1 MNQNLLLKYISGKAS
16 QREKEEVAA
25 WIDADAANLKEFM
38 SLRKSYDALVWQDA
52 DELKT
57 GRDKLLSLRTFTMKA
72 MRIAAIFVLAF
83 GLSYIL
89 IQTLQKE
96 NVEMQTV
103 YVPAGQRTQVTL
115 ADGTMV
121 WVNGKSTLTFPS
133 QFASRTRKVELDGEA
148 YFEVQKDPEKQF
160 IVSTAHQ
167 SAIKVLGT
175 KFNVK
180 AYRDSEEITTTLI
193 EGKVH
198 FEFNNT
204 AQKPQ
209 YITMAPGQKL
219 IYYSQS
225 GKTELYTTSGEGEL
239 AWKDG
244 IIVFKQTSLQDALEI
259 LADRYDVEFIVRR
272 NVPDDDLFSG
282 TFTSRSLERKYLSYV
297 PLRKDECEAVQNR
310 EILNYIE
317 ASSKIRWR
325 YLNSV
330 QGSKEKMKIEI
341 FI

>member
-244 IIVFKQTSLQDALEI
+244 IIVLTGGDPLMNDSLFKVYEK
-259 LADRYDVEFIVRR
+259 YDDMEFIVRR

-282 TFTSRSLERKYLSYV
+282 TFTSRSLE
-297 PLRKDECEAVQNR
+297 Q
-310 EILNYIE
+310 ILNYIE

>member
-83 GLSYIL
+83 GLSYVL
-89 IQTLQKE
+89 IQALQKE

-180 AYRDSEEITTTLI
+180 AYRD
-193 EGKVH
+193 

-272 NVPDDDLFSG
+272 NVPGADTELY
-282 TFTSRSLERKYLSYV
+282 RSFFENTLALSEQCTRK
-297 PLRKDECEAVQNR
+297 
-310 EILNYIE
+310 
-317 ASSKIRWR
+317 
-325 YLNSV
+325 
-330 QGSKEKMKIEI
+330 
-341 FI
+341 

>member
-72 MRIAAIFVLAF
+72 MRIAVIFVLAF

-121 WVNGKSTLTFPS
+121 WVNGKSTLTFLS
-133 QFASRTRKVELDGEA
+133 QFASPMGDVIGDLNKRRGQVEGMESSRSGA
-148 YFEVQKDPEKQF
+148 R
-160 IVSTAHQ
+160 I
-167 SAIKVLGT
+167 
-175 KFNVK
+175 VK
-180 AYRDSEEITTTLI
+180 AMVPLAEMFGY
-193 EGKVH
+193 V
-198 FEFNNT
+198 T
-204 AQKPQ
+204 ALRT
-209 YITMAPGQKL
+209 I
-219 IYYSQS
+219 
-225 GKTELYTTSGEGEL
+225 TSGR
-239 AWKDG
+239 A
-244 IIVFKQTSLQDALEI
+244 TSSMVYSHHAQVSNSIAKAVLEEVKGR
-259 LADRYDVEFIVRR
+259 AD
-272 NVPDDDLFSG
+272 L
-282 TFTSRSLERKYLSYV
+282 L
-297 PLRKDECEAVQNR
+297 
-310 EILNYIE
+310 
-317 ASSKIRWR
+317 
-325 YLNSV
+325 
-330 QGSKEKMKIEI
+330 
-341 FI
+341 

>member
-1 MNQNLLLKYISGKAS
+1 M
-16 QREKEEVAA
+16 
-25 WIDADAANLKEFM
+25 
-38 SLRKSYDALVWQDA
+38 
-52 DELKT
+52 
-57 GRDKLLSLRTFTMKA
+57 
-72 MRIAAIFVLAF
+72 
-83 GLSYIL
+83 
-89 IQTLQKE
+89 
-96 NVEMQTV
+96 
-103 YVPAGQRTQVTL
+103 
-115 ADGTMV
+115 
-121 WVNGKSTLTFPS
+121 
-133 QFASRTRKVELDGEA
+133 ELDGEA

-244 IIVFKQTSLQDALEI
+244 IIVFKQTSCRMLWRFWQTDMMWNLSFDAMCPMMTCFRDIHKQESGADTELYRSFFENT
-259 LADRYDVEFIVRR
+259 LALSEQC
-272 NVPDDDLFSG
+272 
-282 TFTSRSLERKYLSYV
+282 TRK
-297 PLRKDECEAVQNR
+297 
-310 EILNYIE
+310 
-317 ASSKIRWR
+317 
-325 YLNSV
+325 
-330 QGSKEKMKIEI
+330 
-341 FI
+341 

>member
-148 YFEVQKDPEKQF
+148 FFDVEHNEHKPFV
-160 IVSTAHQ
+160 VSTEKLD
-167 SAIKVLGT
+167 IKVLGT
-175 KFNVK
+175 KFNVF
-180 AYRDSEEITTTLI
+180 AYKGRE
-193 EGKVH
+193 
-198 FEFNNT
+198 EFNTALLEGSVKVYERMNEEKALFMNPNECVELKDNKLVKRPMGNT
-204 AQKPQ
+204 DFLLWKEGIYAFDDVPFEDIIKKFEL
-209 YITMAPGQKL
+209 YYDIVITVNNSKL
-219 IYYSQS
+219 MKYKFS
-225 GKTELYTTSGEGEL
+225 GKFRQR
-239 AWKDG
+239 DG
-244 IIVFKQTSLQDALEI
+244 VESAL
-259 LADRYDVEFIVRR
+259 R
-272 NVPDDDLFSG
+272 
-282 TFTSRSLERKYLSYV
+282 T
-297 PLRKDECEAVQNR
+297 LRKVYYFTYIKDEENNNIV
-310 EILNYIE
+310 
-317 ASSKIRWR
+317 IR
-325 YLNSV
+325 
-330 QGSKEKMKIEI
+330 
-341 FI
+341 

>member
-57 GRDKLLSLRTFTMKA
+57 GHDKLLSLRTFTMKA

-83 GLSYIL
+83 GLSYVL
-89 IQTLQKE
+89 IQALQKE

-103 YVPAGQRTQVTL
+103 YVPAGQRTQVT
-115 ADGTMV
+115 
-121 WVNGKSTLTFPS
+121 TFPS

-180 AYRDSEEITTTLI
+180 AYKHSEEITTTLI

-259 LADRYDVEFIVRR
+259 LEDRYDV
-272 NVPDDDLFSG
+272 
-282 TFTSRSLERKYLSYV
+282 
-297 PLRKDECEAVQNR
+297 
-310 EILNYIE
+310 
-317 ASSKIRWR
+317 
-325 YLNSV
+325 
-330 QGSKEKMKIEI
+330 
-341 FI
+341 

>member
-83 GLSYIL
+83 GLSYVL
-89 IQTLQKE
+89 IQALQKE

-180 AYRDSEEITTTLI
+180 AYKHSEEITTTLI

-244 IIVFKQTSLQDALEI
+244 ISSLSRHLCRMLWRFWRTDMMWNLSFDAMCPMMTCSPGHSQ
-259 LADRYDVEFIVRR
+259 AGVWSRY
-272 NVPDDDLFSG
+272 
-282 TFTSRSLERKYLSYV
+282 
-297 PLRKDECEAVQNR
+297 
-310 EILNYIE
+310 
-317 ASSKIRWR
+317 
-325 YLNSV
+325 
-330 QGSKEKMKIEI
+330 
-341 FI
+341 

>member
-180 AYRDSEEITTTLI
+180 AYANDASITTTLTS
-193 EGKVH
+193 GKVEVSTQSRPPQTLNPNERLTYDKLTSDIEISTVDTVDTNSWVKGRLI
-198 FEFNNT
+198 FTNAT
-204 AQKPQ
+204 AEEIFRTLERRYDTVIDHSADFSASRRYTVKFLKDENLDEMLNILGDIIGFS
-209 YITMAPGQKL
+209 YR
-219 IYYSQS
+219 QS
-225 GKTELYTTSGEGEL
+225 GNK
-239 AWKDG
+239 
-244 IIVFKQTSLQDALEI
+244 IIITK
-259 LADRYDVEFIVRR
+259 
-272 NVPDDDLFSG
+272 
-282 TFTSRSLERKYLSYV
+282 
-297 PLRKDECEAVQNR
+297 
-310 EILNYIE
+310 
-317 ASSKIRWR
+317 
-325 YLNSV
+325 
-330 QGSKEKMKIEI
+330 
-341 FI
+341 

>member
-1 MNQNLLLKYISGKAS
+1 MCSSDL
-16 QREKEEVAA
+16 
-25 WIDADAANLKEFM
+25 
-38 SLRKSYDALVWQDA
+38 
-52 DELKT
+52 
-57 GRDKLLSLRTFTMKA
+57 
-72 MRIAAIFVLAF
+72 
-83 GLSYIL
+83 
-89 IQTLQKE
+89 
-96 NVEMQTV
+96 
-103 YVPAGQRTQVTL
+103 
-115 ADGTMV
+115 
-121 WVNGKSTLTFPS
+121 
-133 QFASRTRKVELDGEA
+133 LDGEA

-282 TFTSRSLERKYLSYV
+282 TFTSRSLE
-297 PLRKDECEAVQNR
+297 Q
-310 EILNYIE
+310 ILNYIE

>member
-121 WVNGKSTLTFPS
+121 WVNGKSTLTF
-133 QFASRTRKVELDGEA
+133 QIGRASCR
-148 YFEVQKDPEKQF
+148 
-160 IVSTAHQ
+160 
-167 SAIKVLGT
+167 
-175 KFNVK
+175 
-180 AYRDSEEITTTLI
+180 
-193 EGKVH
+193 
-198 FEFNNT
+198 
-204 AQKPQ
+204 
-209 YITMAPGQKL
+209 
-219 IYYSQS
+219 
-225 GKTELYTTSGEGEL
+225 
-239 AWKDG
+239 
-244 IIVFKQTSLQDALEI
+244 
-259 LADRYDVEFIVRR
+259 
-272 NVPDDDLFSG
+272 
-282 TFTSRSLERKYLSYV
+282 ERV
-297 PLRKDECEAVQNR
+297 
-310 EILNYIE
+310 
-317 ASSKIRWR
+317 
-325 YLNSV
+325 
-330 QGSKEKMKIEI
+330 
-341 FI
+341 

>member
-239 AWKDG
+239 AWKD
-244 IIVFKQTSLQDALEI
+244 VLSSLSRHLCRMLWRFWQTDMMWNLSFDAMCPMMTCSPGHSR
-259 LADRYDVEFIVRR
+259 AGAWSRY
-272 NVPDDDLFSG
+272 
-282 TFTSRSLERKYLSYV
+282 
-297 PLRKDECEAVQNR
+297 
-310 EILNYIE
+310 
-317 ASSKIRWR
+317 
-325 YLNSV
+325 
-330 QGSKEKMKIEI
+330 
-341 FI
+341 